1 MECNALQHFSYLS
14 PWDRNSELYGTEAYN
29 EYFCRQLEELLTE
42 YGDVF
47 YVWFDNACGEG
58 PNGKKQ
64 KYDFPAYFEL
74 IRKYQPNAVIFND
87 FGPDIR
93 WCGNEAGAAR
103 HSEWAVVPSELCQT
117 YAVPLIMG
125 EIKRFL
131 RDDGAIKV
139 SRSLKE
145 NGWKAKKKEQ
155 ELSLKL
161 GRNPTMEEL
170 CESLAMKREEVVMA
184 MDAVSEVD
192 SLYKT
197 LYQKEGS
204 EILLVDKIQSK
215 KDESEEVLN
224 RITLEK
230 LLQELAGRE
239 RALIQKRYFEEKTQV
254 QVAKELEM
262 SQVQVSR
269 LEKKILASMRKKII
283 FHSV

>member
-1 MECNALQHFSYLS
+1 
-14 PWDRNSELYGTEAYN
+14 
-29 EYFCRQLEELLTE
+29 
-42 YGDVF
+42 
-47 YVWFDNACGEG
+47 
-58 PNGKKQ
+58 
-64 KYDFPAYFEL
+64 
-74 IRKYQPNAVIFND
+74 
-87 FGPDIR
+87 
-93 WCGNEAGAAR
+93 
-103 HSEWAVVPSELCQT
+103 
-117 YAVPLIMG
+117 MG

-269 LEKKILASMRKKII
+269 MEKKILASMRKKSYFILYKI
-283 FHSV
+283 SRSFLKSLYHISLLSCRCYHNNLGIRVYLYNILNCIYSAKNRHCNVHSCYIRSVYSELFNAFCSVNSLCNNLVSSLFKHIS

>member
-1 MECNALQHFSYLS
+1 MQFNKVEICGVNTAKLKVLKE
-14 PWDRNSELYGTEAYN
+14 SEKM
-29 EYFCRQLEELLTE
+29 ELLHRIKQ
-42 YGDVF
+42 GDMKAR
-47 YVWFDNACGEG
+47 D
-58 PNGKKQ
+58 
-64 KYDFPAYFEL
+64 EL
-74 IRKYQPNAVIFND
+74 ISGNLRLVLSVIQRFVNRGENLD
-87 FGPDIR
+87 DLFQVGCIGLIKSIDNFDVDQGVR
-93 WCGNEAGAAR
+93 F
-103 HSEWAVVPSELCQT
+103 ST
-117 YAVPLIMG
+117 YAVPMISG

>member
-1 MECNALQHFSYLS
+1 
-14 PWDRNSELYGTEAYN
+14 
-29 EYFCRQLEELLTE
+29 
-42 YGDVF
+42 
-47 YVWFDNACGEG
+47 
-58 PNGKKQ
+58 
-64 KYDFPAYFEL
+64 
-74 IRKYQPNAVIFND
+74 
-87 FGPDIR
+87 
-93 WCGNEAGAAR
+93 
-103 HSEWAVVPSELCQT
+103 
-117 YAVPLIMG
+117 
-125 EIKRFL
+125 
-131 RDDGAIKV
+131 
-139 SRSLKE
+139 
-145 NGWKAKKKEQ
+145 
-155 ELSLKL
+155 
-161 GRNPTMEEL
+161 MEEL

-204 EILLVDKIQSK
+204 EILLVDKIQIK

-224 RITLEK
+224 LITLEK

-254 QVAKELEM
+254 QVSKELEM

>member
-1 MECNALQHFSYLS
+1 METL
-14 PWDRNSELYGTEAYN
+14 
-29 EYFCRQLEELLTE
+29 
-42 YGDVF
+42 
-47 YVWFDNACGEG
+47 
-58 PNGKKQ
+58 
-64 KYDFPAYFEL
+64 EL
-74 IRKYQPNAVIFND
+74 IKRARAGDKLARDQVIRDNMALVYSIVARFGGRGYEMEDLGQIGAIGLIKAVNTYRADKKIKLTTY
-87 FGPDIR
+87 
-93 WCGNEAGAAR
+93 AAR
-103 HSEWAVVPSELCQT
+103 CIENEILM
-117 YAVPLIMG
+117 YAVPMITG